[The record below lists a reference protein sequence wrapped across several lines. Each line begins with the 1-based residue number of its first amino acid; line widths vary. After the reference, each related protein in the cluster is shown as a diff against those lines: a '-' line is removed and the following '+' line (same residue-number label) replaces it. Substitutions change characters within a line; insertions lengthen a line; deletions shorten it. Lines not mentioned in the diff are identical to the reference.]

1 MYRANQPSITFA
13 ELKGISFVVLSAI
26 GIWKDIIQQAIPD
39 AKFLY
44 QPQRTAFTE
53 ITKYSD
59 FPYFSTN
66 FTALAPHQ
74 LDSQVD
80 DDNRVAI
87 PISDTRAHM
96 PIYVNY
102 LVSNRQ
108 SLMPL
113 FKQFEAACP
122 ANLKHTSTS

>member
-1 MYRANQPSITFA
+1 MLNSYTNPNARPLQKSLNTLIF
-13 ELKGISFVVLSAI
+13 
-26 GIWKDIIQQAIPD
+26 
-39 AKFLY
+39 
-44 QPQRTAFTE
+44 RT
-53 ITKYSD
+53 
-59 FPYFSTN
+59 FSTN

-74 LDSQVD
+74 LDSQAD

-113 FKQFEAACP
+113 FKQFEAAWP